1 MTETRAN
8 QSRTASSKEQTRSN
22 DERKKTW
29 TPPDILG
36 APEPRD
42 GYQHR
47 WVRKDLLGK
56 DEAQNV
62 IKRARQHYEPVRA
75 DAHPD
80 YLSVAAEDGKHD
92 GIIMNG
98 DLMLMEVPIDVADQ
112 RRTYYD
118 DKADGLQRSVD
129 SELKSEDNA
138 LMPIHQSRKSK
149 TDFGNPDREVSF
161 QKDANQED

>member
-98 DLMLMEVPIDVADQ
+98 DLMLMEVPIDVPTNVEHIMTIKPTVFNGLLILNSKV
-112 RRTYYD
+112 RTM
-118 DKADGLQRSVD
+118 L
-129 SELKSEDNA
+129 
-138 LMPIHQSRKSK
+138 
-149 TDFGNPDREVSF
+149 
-161 QKDANQED
+161 